1 MADLPIPSPEETT
14 PGHAHPAPAAIAKEF
29 ESYKALV
36 SRAVD
41 VFGDEIRA
49 SLWLSQP
56 NPDLKGKTPLEV
68 AQRSGYDVK
77 VLEPILVRIE
87 HGIYF

>member
-1 MADLPIPSPEETT
+1 MADFPIPSPEETS
-14 PGHAHPAPAAIAKEF
+14 PGHAQTIPATVSREY

-56 NPDLKGKTPLEV
+56 NPDLKGKTPLEF
-68 AQRSGYDVK
+68 AQGSGYNVQ